1 MRSFVYIATVGLRPL
16 FNEVLGT
23 LTPGPTSKLYFG
35 IYNLSL
41 NEIVGPGLNG
51 AVIIKAHTPGA
62 ILGHY
67 APKVF
72 N

>member
-1 MRSFVYIATVGLRPL
+1 MRSFVYIATVGLCPL

-41 NEIVGPGLNG
+41 NEIVGPGL
-51 AVIIKAHTPGA
+51 KFE
-62 ILGHY
+62 LGQLLSRLI
-67 APKVF
+67 PQEPTERLF
-72 N
+72 LS